1 MEKWKAKPED
11 RAREAAF
18 GGGDG
23 WFGQALSAKGSI
35 DMQPFL
41 NRYLGDKPFWRAT
54 MRLALPIALQN
65 LLISSFTLVDTIM
78 IGGLGDVALSAV
90 GMAGQWSW
98 MLTLVLSGF
107 CSGTAVFISQY
118 WGVGDTKGI
127 KNVYA
132 LMLVNT
138 LAASIV
144 FFLVGFLFP
153 EGIVSLFNRD
163 AAVVAEGAA
172 YLKTACFSYFALALS
187 NTFSTLLR
195 ATENVRLPMYASG
208 VAAVLNA
215 VLNYGLI
222 YGAFGLPEMGVRGAA
237 LATCISSW
245 VNPLV
250 IIVVSAVKKNLVCSR
265 LREMFALPKGL
276 IPYYYKVCA
285 PVLANES
292 LWGLGTFCYNIVF
305 ARIGYEYYAA
315 VTIFRTIDGIAFT
328 FFIGLCNA
336 CCVMVGKSIGAGRI
350 ERALGDAR
358 RFAFVVPIL
367 SLLVG
372 GLIALCRLPLIS
384 LFDTGGKLS
393 EVTRHAA
400 GMILLIYG
408 LEYGVRNIPYILIVG
423 VFRSGGDTV
432 TGLKLDLF
440 CVWCIALPAVI
451 IAAFVLKLP
460 FPAVFAIMLVFEDA
474 LKVVFALRRFLSRG
488 WIRPVTEAGMA
499 AAEAEKTRVEA

>member
-1 MEKWKAKPED
+1 
-11 RAREAAF
+11 
-18 GGGDG
+18 
-23 WFGQALSAKGSI
+23 
-35 DMQPFL
+35 MQPFL
-41 NRYLGDKPFWRAT
+41 NRYLGDKPFWRVT

-65 LLISSFTLVDTIM
+65 LLISSFTLVDTVM

-98 MLTLVLSGF
+98 MLTLVLFGF

-118 WGVGDTKGI
+118 WGVKDTKGI
-127 KNVYA
+127 KNVYG

-138 LAASIV
+138 LAASTV
-144 FFLVGFLFP
+144 FFIVGFLFP
-153 EGIVSLFNRD
+153 EGVISIFNED
-163 AAVVAEGAA
+163 AAVISEGAA
-172 YLKTACFSYFALALS
+172 YLKTACFSFFALALS
-187 NTFSTLLR
+187 NAFSTLLR

-208 VAAVLNA
+208 IAAVLNA

-222 YGAFGLPEMGVRGAA
+222 YGEFGLPEMGVRGAA

-250 IIVVSAVKKNLVCSR
+250 ILAVSAAKKNLVCSR
-265 LREMFALPKGL
+265 LKEMFSLPKGL
-276 IPYYYKVCA
+276 IPHYYKVCA

-336 CCVMVGKSIGAGRI
+336 CCVMVGKSIGAGKI
-350 ERALGDAR
+350 ERATGDAR
-358 RFAFVVPIL
+358 RFAFIVPIL

-372 GLIALCRLPLIS
+372 SLIAVLRAPLIS
-384 LFDTGGKLS
+384 LFDTTGSLS
-393 EVTRHAA
+393 EVTRDTAKI
-400 GMILLIYG
+400 ILMIYG
-408 LEYGVRNIPYILIVG
+408 FEYCFRNIPYILIVG
-423 VFRSGGDTV
+423 IFRSGGDTV

-451 IAAFVLKLP
+451 VAAFVLKLP

-474 LKVVFALRRFLSRG
+474 LKVVLALRRFLSRG
-488 WIRPVTEAGMA
+488 WIRPVTEAGLA
-499 AAEAEKTRVEA
+499 AAEAEKAQAEARR